1 MIPDR
6 FSKSFQKTSTNE
18 SMLGQVQH
26 HRARSIG
33 QEDFHTLYDLYNR
46 TKSTLKTH
54 ESSFSKTDD
63 KPVLKKV
70 AATESDDDD
79 DYAVLEAD
87 IKDIK
92 KEIYNKIDQAI
103 EESLEQNFDKG
114 EHGLERIEEAALTNR
129 NLRTLK
135 KSLQEKE
142 RLEVEAMEVLKKK
155 EKRAKERLLAF
166 RNKIVDLETI
176 VQEKDRIIR
185 NLESTLHDQKKE
197 VKRSQEQMANM
208 MTKEELLQKNEDD
221 LKEIVMKLK
230 HKYAERKKKHK
241 ERMY

>member
-1 MIPDR
+1 
-6 FSKSFQKTSTNE
+6 
-18 SMLGQVQH
+18 MLGH
-26 HRARSIG
+26 PPRHRARSIG
-33 QEDFHTLYDLYNR
+33 QEDFHTLYDLYNK

-54 ESSFSKTDD
+54 ETSFSKTND
-63 KPVLKKV
+63 KSSIKKGT
-70 AATESDDDD
+70 TESDEDD

-87 IKDIK
+87 IRDIK
-92 KEIYNKIDQAI
+92 KEIYHKIDQAI
-103 EESLEQNFDKG
+103 EESLEHNFDKG
-114 EHGLERIEEAALTNR
+114 EHGLEKLEEAALTNR

-155 EKRAKERLLAF
+155 EKKAKERLLAF
-166 RNKIVDLETI
+166 RNKIVDLETNL
-176 VQEKDRIIR
+176 QEKERIIK
-185 NLESTLHDQKKE
+185 NLEAALNEQKKE
-197 VKRSQEQMANM
+197 FQRTQEQMASM

-241 ERMY
+241 EKVY